1 MKDIEDIVE
10 LNIAEDIKKIIMKEI
25 SLIRAKEKLD
35 PPDIIKLE
43 KLAKTYATM
52 MGDLREN
59 IKSGLYGKLGNKS
72 FAGFKQLDKQAIS
85 SKNGPKRPDE
95 D

>member
-1 MKDIEDIVE
+1 MKELEDLVE
-10 LNIAEDIKKIIMKEI
+10 LNIAEDIKMIIMREI
-25 SLIRAKEKLD
+25 SLIKDKVKLD

-43 KLAKTYATM
+43 KLAKTYSTM

-59 IKSGLYGKLGNKS
+59 LKSGLYGKLGNKS
-72 FAGFKQLDKQAIS
+72 FAKFKEVDKQAIS
-85 SKNGPKRPDE
+85 SKNGPKRPDK